1 MNKWILIAIIIV
13 LVAGFGLILFRHDL
27 PVWKDIWAYT
37 IVPVA
42 APYWNMTLNLVRENP
57 IQTLG
62 GMLGGFSALGG
73 LLYKA
78 IGQINVLKTKA
89 TEKINEVTSQKD
101 QVTQELYA
109 MEQQFT
115 QEKDTL
121 LTENTDLKS
130 ALNDANPLITQLQ
143 GDLETMT
150 QQYNDARVQI
160 DTLNHAI
167 ENMDKKVQ
175 IVEVVK

>member
-130 ALNDANPLITQLQ
+130 ALNDDFYVTITGTLSCMRCYCAWHPNYLEPSSFTKRYLRWQQL
-143 GDLETMT
+143 
-150 QQYNDARVQI
+150 AS
-160 DTLNHAI
+160 
-167 ENMDKKVQ
+167 
-175 IVEVVK
+175 